1 MHLGSGRGGLDL
13 FSKASTWEGRWISL
27 VRWRQYGDR
36 SQTQLTSGLLLSMVL
51 AVVCSGRAAAA
62 SVVSVATTGAS
73 MLLRVE
79 IVSPGVRIAKYSGRI
94 DAHMSFLGSSTMF
107 RPLTPS
113 VNLLTSSVTAGLT
126 VSSETTAGAVAVEV
140 EASGATAI
148 SVFAASVAV
157 VVAGVTA
164 ATLEEAASVCIIVQ
178 VVLSVNMYEIEA
190 SSAITYLVNLVLL
203 LGRGDSENSGDSS
216 EDALLLLIQTELL

>member
-1 MHLGSGRGGLDL
+1 
-13 FSKASTWEGRWISL
+13 
-27 VRWRQYGDR
+27 
-36 SQTQLTSGLLLSMVL
+36 
-51 AVVCSGRAAAA
+51 
-62 SVVSVATTGAS
+62 

-79 IVSPGVRIAKYSGRI
+79 VVSPDVPIANYSGRI
-94 DAHMSFLGSSTMF
+94 GAHMSFLGSSTML

-126 VSSETTAGAVAVEV
+126 VSSEMTAGAVAVEV

-157 VVAGVTA
+157 VVAGVAA
-164 ATLEEAASVCIIVQ
+164 ATLEGAASVCIIVQ
-178 VVLSVNMYEIEA
+178 VVLSVNMFEIEA

>member
-1 MHLGSGRGGLDL
+1 MFWKSCGGLGGLGSNDGSFD
-13 FSKASTWEGRWISL
+13 AVEGRN
-27 VRWRQYGDR
+27 RQSRCSDR
-36 SQTQLTSGLLLSMVL
+36 QVF
-51 AVVCSGRAAAA
+51 R
-62 SVVSVATTGAS
+62 
-73 MLLRVE
+73 
-79 IVSPGVRIAKYSGRI
+79 YSGRI
-94 DAHMSFLGSSTMF
+94 GAHMSFLGSSTMF

-178 VVLSVNMYEIEA
+178 VVLSVSMFEIEA

-203 LGRGDSENSGDSS
+203 LGRGDSENPGDSS

>member
-1 MHLGSGRGGLDL
+1 VS
-13 FSKASTWEGRWISL
+13 
-27 VRWRQYGDR
+27 V
-36 SQTQLTSGLLLSMVL
+36 VL
-51 AVVCSGRAAAA
+51 AVVCSGRAAAV

-79 IVSPGVRIAKYSGRI
+79 VVSPGVPIAKYSGRI
-94 DAHMSFLGSSTMF
+94 GAHMSFLGSSTMF

-178 VVLSVNMYEIEA
+178 VVLSVNMFEIEA